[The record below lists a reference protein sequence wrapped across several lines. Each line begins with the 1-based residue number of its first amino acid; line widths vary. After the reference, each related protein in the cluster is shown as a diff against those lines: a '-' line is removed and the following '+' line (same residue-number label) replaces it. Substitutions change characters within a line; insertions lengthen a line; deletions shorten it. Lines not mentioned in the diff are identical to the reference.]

1 MLLELV
7 IFFALASATATLAA
21 LIPGAPRAPFWI
33 GVPLGALSLAVA
45 AWSTAVAEGDLAA
58 GAALGG
64 TALFAWLAGWW
75 WLRRWGAVAAQP
87 FTVMVLAAAVYLVYA
102 AVQTSAQLS
111 GPAVLAGSALLFILE
126 IGALALSLS
135 YVFEILDVVGQ
146 RHDRRRPLPQMD
158 ELPWVALQ
166 VPTYSEPIDVVRPTL
181 ESLARVDYP
190 RLLVQVVDNNTRDPA
205 IWQPLEELCR
215 RLGPRFS
222 FLHLD
227 PWPGYKAGALNEA
240 TRRLPPEIEVIGVVD
255 ADYVVDPRFL
265 SRTVPFFA
273 DPAVAFVQSAQHY
286 RDWEDDSYLRGLF
299 YSYRY
304 FFDVS
309 LPARAHRNA
318 IIFCGTMGLIR
329 RAALEEIGGWDETC
343 ITEDAEAS
351 LRMLGSGHDRLGVYD
366 PRPWGAGL
374 MPLSFDGLKK
384 QRFRWALGGIQILR
398 QHWRELV
405 PFAQHRL
412 RLRPAQRMHYLLGS
426 VQWFGDLLTACFTV
440 LLLLTAVAI
449 GLHHRLPVRQL
460 TGAVLV
466 IPLVFLG
473 TGLLRALWA
482 MRVTTG
488 CSRGDAVRALRVWF
502 ALSWV
507 VSLACLRGLVRSEAE
522 FLRTAKRKEGESSLW
537 HALRSSRIETAL
549 SAAAVLAAI
558 AMLVRAPGFATAVLA
573 VLLLFQASLY
583 ASAPWASTAAEGISL
598 TPMRRSY
605 LASPQ
610 SSGDRP
616 AGRRAL
622 VTASLVGV
630 AGAGAAAVAA
640 ALILTSPPSSAPF
653 SAGRDVPR
661 IGSITHAPPAAPQ
674 NSPSP
679 SPSVSASPSRSPSPT
694 LTPSPPPTRTPAPSA
709 AAPSASPTR

>member
-21 LIPGAPRAPFWI
+21 LIPGAPRAPFWL
-33 GVPLGALSLAVA
+33 GLPLGALSIAVA
-45 AWSTAVAEGDLAA
+45 AWSTAMAEADRAA
-58 GAALGG
+58 GAALGVI
-64 TALFAWLAGWW
+64 ALFAWLAGWW
-75 WLRRWGAVAAQP
+75 WLRRWGAVAAQL
-87 FTVMVLAAAVYLVYA
+87 FTVMLLAAAVYLVYA

-111 GPAVLAGSALLFILE
+111 GAAVLIGSVLLFVLE
-126 IGALALSLS
+126 IAALSLSLS

-146 RHDRRRPLPQMD
+146 RRDRRRPLPQMD

-166 VPTYSEPIDVVRPTL
+166 VPTYSEPIEVVRPTL
-181 ESLARVDYP
+181 ESLAAVDYP
-190 RLLVQVVDNNTRDPA
+190 RLRVQVVDNNTRDPA

-240 TRRLPPEIEVIGVVD
+240 TRRLPGEIEVIGVVD

-286 RDWEDDSYLRGLF
+286 RDWEDDPYLRGLF

-329 RAALEEIGGWDETC
+329 RSALEEIGGWDETC

-351 LRMLGSGHDRLGVYD
+351 LRMLGSERNHLGVYD
-366 PRPWGAGL
+366 PQPWGAGL

-412 RLRPAQRMHYLLGS
+412 RLRPAQRVHYLLGS

-488 CSRGDAVRALRVWF
+488 CSWGDAVRALRVWF

-507 VSLACLRGLVRSEAE
+507 VTLACLRGLVRSQAE

-537 HALRSSRIETAL
+537 HALRSSRTETAL
-549 SAAAVLAAI
+549 SVCAALAAI
-558 AMLVRAPGFATAVLA
+558 AMIVRAPSFATGVLA
-573 VLLLFQASLY
+573 VLLLFQAWLY
-583 ASAPWASTAAEGISL
+583 ASAPWASVAAEGISL
-598 TPMRRSY
+598 TPLRRSY
-605 LASPQ
+605 LTSPQ

-640 ALILTSPPSSAPF
+640 ALILTSPPSNAPF
-653 SAGRDVPR
+653 SAGRDAPR
-661 IGSITHAPPAAPQ
+661 IGNISHPAPPASVPES
-674 NSPSP
+674 SPSP
-679 SPSVSASPSRSPSPT
+679 SPSASASPAPSPSPRPT
-694 LTPSPPPTRTPAPSA
+694 TTARPSAGPASPSPAR
-709 AAPSASPTR
+709 

>member
-7 IFFALASATATLAA
+7 IFFALASAAATLAA
-21 LIPGAPRAPFWI
+21 LIPGAPRAPFWL
-33 GVPLGALSLAVA
+33 GLPLGASSIAVA
-45 AWSTAVAEGDLAA
+45 AWSTAVAEGDRAA
-58 GAALGG
+58 GTALGVV
-64 TALFAWLAGWW
+64 ALFAWLAGWW
-75 WLRRWGAVAAQP
+75 WLRRWGAVAALL
-87 FTVMVLAAAVYLVYA
+87 FTVMLVAAAAYLVYA

-111 GPAVLAGSALLFILE
+111 GAAVLVGSVLLFVLE
-126 IGALALSLS
+126 VGALSLSLS

-146 RHDRRRPLPQMD
+146 RRDRRRPLPQVD

-166 VPTYSEPIDVVRPTL
+166 VPTYSEPIEVVRPTL
-181 ESLARVDYP
+181 ESLAGIDYP

-240 TRRLPPEIEVIGVVD
+240 TRRLPREIEVIGVVD

-286 RDWEDDSYLRGLF
+286 RDWEDDPYLRGLF

-329 RAALEEIGGWDETC
+329 RSALEEIGGWDETC

-351 LRMLGSGHDRLGVYD
+351 LRMLGSGRNHLGVYD

-405 PFAQHRL
+405 PFAHHRL
-412 RLRPAQRMHYLLGS
+412 RLRPAQRVHYLLGS

-473 TGLLRALWA
+473 TGLLRAMWA

-488 CSRGDAVRALRVWF
+488 CSWGDAVRALRVWF

-507 VSLACLRGLVRSEAE
+507 VTLACLRGLVRSQAE

-537 HALRSSRIETAL
+537 HALRSSRTETAL
-549 SAAAVLAAI
+549 SACAVLAAI
-558 AMLVRAPGFATAVLA
+558 VMIVRAPSFATGVLA
-573 VLLLFQASLY
+573 VLLLFQAWLY
-583 ASAPWASTAAEGISL
+583 ASAPWASVAAEGISL
-598 TPMRRSY
+598 TPLRRSY

-622 VTASLVGV
+622 VTASLVGI

-653 SAGRDVPR
+653 SAGRDAPR
-661 IGSITHAPPAAPQ
+661 IGNISHPAPPASVPES
-674 NSPSP
+674 SPSP
-679 SPSVSASPSRSPSPT
+679 SPSASASPVPSPSPR
-694 LTPSPPPTRTPAPSA
+694 PSPRPTTTPQPSA
-709 AAPSASPTR
+709 NPASPSPAR